1 MPLPPLL
8 PQAHR
13 AACCKPCPPRRRR
26 VPAACREEL
35 QQPVFMAIDALEFPE
50 LHDESI
56 PALAFIRHL
65 TRLMQASGVRDFSLK
80 ARAALAAAPAPACP

>member
-1 MPLPPLL
+1 
-8 PQAHR
+8 
-13 AACCKPCPPRRRR
+13 
-26 VPAACREEL
+26 
-35 QQPVFMAIDALEFPE
+35 MAIDALEFPE